1 MHPIRTGLRLVAS
14 VLFALALTGV
24 ARAQISERNIP
35 ASPPVAHPSSQPTS
49 AATSPAPPGLVTSRA
64 SRSDSPQAPVRSS
77 AETGETGSSAP
88 VGAAKRASGPAPMQK
103 YFPYTVAS
111 GDTLGKIA
119 QFFGVSVDA
128 LAKANR
134 IHPDTPLYIGDRLKI
149 PNPFEAES
157 AQLRGELSRI
167 TNDDRAVH
175 AKLTSA
181 QAQIASL
188 KDHSDS
194 LTASNAALK
203 HEARVLPWW
212 RGAAIGIGAA
222 ALLMFGVTI
231 LTLFEW
237 WMLRRRFLAV
247 SDLAVAL
254 GHLDVKYKETLAKAE
269 LRMQQLYG
277 RRRPVAQEGIEHS
290 VKTQEEIEIERLN
303 RQLRAVLEE
312 YLERLG
318 MRSRRAKRSA
328 RLGEI
333 LGDTDESAAR
343 ARELRR

>member
-1 MHPIRTGLRLVAS
+1 MHPIRTGLRVIAP
-14 VLFALALTGV
+14 VLFALTLSSV

-35 ASPPVAHPSSQPTS
+35 ASPPAAQPT
-49 AATSPAPPGLVTSRA
+49 AAAPAPAIPGLVTPRA
-64 SRSDSPQAPVRSS
+64 SRSDSPQVPVRSS
-77 AETGETGSSAP
+77 VETGETGPSAA
-88 VGAAKRASGPAPMQK
+88 VSAAKRDSGPAPVQK
-103 YFPYTVAS
+103 YFPYTVVS

-119 QFFGVSVDA
+119 RFFGISVDA

-134 IHPDTPLYIGDRLKI
+134 IHPETSLYIGEKLKI

-157 AQLRGELSRI
+157 AQLRAELWRI

-181 QAQIASL
+181 QGQIASL
-188 KDHSDS
+188 KDRNGSV
-194 LTASNAALK
+194 TASNAALE

-212 RGAAIGIGAA
+212 RGAAIGIVAA
-222 ALLMFGVTI
+222 ALLMFGVTV

-277 RRRPVAQEGIEHS
+277 RRRPATQEGLERT

-303 RQLRAVLEE
+303 RQLKEVLEE